1 MTKEL
6 RNLIESLPRYEGFT
20 LLDESTPFNEFFKDQ
35 SFDCVQV
42 HCVTP
47 LKNHPDDVYGW
58 CGSFAWDNNT
68 LKPLDGDSYNQKAMV
83 LGYMEFTNPEAGVN
97 KGLEILVEN
106 DW

>member
-1 MTKEL
+1 MTKAL
-6 RNLIESLPRYEGFT
+6 RKLIESLPRYKNFT
-20 LLDESTPFNEFFKDQ
+20 LLDESKPFNEFFKNQ

-47 LKNHPDDVYGW
+47 LDNHPDDVYGW
-58 CGSFAWDNNT
+58 CGSFAWNNNT
-68 LKPLDGDSYNQKAMV
+68 LKPLDGDSYNEKVMI
-83 LGYMEFTNPEAGVN
+83 LGYTEFTNSKAGVD